1 MGAKPTW
8 AQIVVFFTLI
18 VGIVC
23 LVVAAITSA
32 ILAVG
37 WMVHWLIP
45 SLPFESASVVAGI
58 ALSIATF
65 LLYRVV
71 IFLSVHVFPPRFTY
85 EDDDEEE
92 NDDDYE
98 SDEEM
103 AERIAELTVAKL
115 SRPPVQKKY
124 TAKARRK

>member
-1 MGAKPTW
+1 MNSKPKW
-8 AQIVVFFTLI
+8 PQIVVFFTLI
-18 VGIVC
+18 AGGVC

-37 WMVHWLIP
+37 WIINWQIP
-45 SLPFESASVVAGI
+45 SLPFESASIVAGI

-65 LLYRVV
+65 LLYRVA
-71 IFLSVHVFPPRFTY
+71 IFVSGQIIPPRFTY
-85 EDDDEEE
+85 EDQDDE
-92 NDDDYE
+92 DYE
-98 SDEEM
+98 FDEEM
-103 AERIAELTVAKL
+103 ADRIAELTVAKL